1 MDKANPANI
10 YTSPAELERRT
21 VSRNNPVREETP
33 LFPSDDDE
41 SNTESEVELEEWQ
54 YDDATSPEE
63 DSDENAD
70 QNLTDNDET
79 AEDESMNL
87 DEE

>member
-1 MDKANPANI
+1 MNKANRANI
-10 YTSPAELERRT
+10 YTSPADLERRT
-21 VSRNNPVREETP
+21 VSRNNPVREATP

-41 SNTESEVELEEWQ
+41 SNTESEEELEEVQ

-63 DSDENAD
+63 VSDEDAD
-70 QNLTDNDET
+70 QHLTDHDET